1 MRDVS
6 MGQYY
11 PTKSVIHRMDARAK
25 IVFVVA
31 YIVLL
36 FLIPTLDS
44 FTKRGGALGDY
55 VISAG
60 VAYFIVLI
68 FLIIAILFSRVPLL
82 KVLKSIKAV
91 LFLVIFT
98 AIIMML
104 FYSGNANHIYFQWRL
119 IKISLEGII
128 SAAAMAL
135 RLFFLV
141 MGPSILTLT
150 TTPVEL
156 TDGIERLL
164 KPLSYIKVPVH
175 DIAIIMS
182 IALRLI
188 PTLIEETDK
197 IKNAQ
202 KARCADFE
210 SGNIF
215 KRAKAMI
222 PILVPL
228 LVSSFRRADE
238 LAYAMDSRCYR
249 GAKGRTRMKIMKL
262 GLRDFVG
269 FLVLCAVFFA
279 VLMMVYDYFGVA
291 STLCGWVLSILA

>member
-11 PTKSVIHRMDARAK
+11 PAKSVIHRMDARAK
-25 IVFVVA
+25 LIFVIA
-31 YIVLL
+31 YIVML
-36 FLIPTLDS
+36 FFIPTIDKFMRS
-44 FTKRGGALGDY
+44 GGELNVY
-55 VISAG
+55 
-60 VAYFIVLI
+60 
-68 FLIIAILFSRVPLL
+68 LIIAGASYILVFLMVTVTILLSKVPLL
-82 KVLKSIKAV
+82 KVLKSLRAIV
-91 LFLVIFT
+91 VLVIFT
-98 AIIMML
+98 AVIMLL
-104 FYSGNANHIYFQWRL
+104 FYSGPSEHVYWQWW
-119 IKISLEGII
+119 IITISLEGIV
-128 SAAAMAL
+128 SAAMMAL

-141 MGPSILTLT
+141 LGPSILTFT

-156 TDGIERLL
+156 TDGLERLL

-175 DIAIIMS
+175 EIAIIMS

-202 KARCADFE
+202 KARCADFD

-249 GAKGRTRMKIMKL
+249 GANGRTRMKIMKL

-269 FLVLCAVFFA
+269 LIVIAAVFFA
-279 VLMMVYDYFGVA
+279 VLMFVYDYFGVA
-291 STLCGWVLSILA
+291 TMLVGVLL